1 MYVYLAGGWFSPN
14 MLKAVEDIE
23 EVLVDLNI
31 RHFNPRKENLAKPD
45 DPGNKLKHIFDGN
58 IQAID
63 KCDLLIIST
72 VDKDMGTIFEAG
84 YAYSKNKTIVYYNP
98 FMQDREKFNL
108 MLSMSCIAVCITKE
122 ELHDF
127 MKQLTKYTYKGLV
140 E

>member
-23 EVLVDLNI
+23 EVLVNLNI
-31 RHFNPRKENLAKPD
+31 RHFNPRKENLAMPD
-45 DPGNKLKHIFDGN
+45 DPGNKLKYIFDGN

-63 KCDLLIIST
+63 KANILIVST
-72 VDKDMGTIFEAG
+72 TDKDMGTIFEAG
-84 YAYSKNKTIVYYNP
+84 YAFSKGKMIIYYNP

-108 MLSMSCIAVCITKE
+108 MLAMSGIAVCISKD
-122 ELHDF
+122 ELHDC
-127 MKQLTKYTYKGLV
+127 LSHLIKYQYKGFV

>member
-23 EVLVDLNI
+23 QVLIDLNI

-45 DPGNKLKHIFDGN
+45 DPSNKLKHIFEGN
-58 IQAID
+58 IKAID
-63 KCDLLIIST
+63 DCDLLIIST

-84 YAYSKNKTIVYYNP
+84 YAYARNKTIVYYNP
-98 FMQDREKFNL
+98 FMTNREKFNL
-108 MLSMSCIAVCITKE
+108 MLAQSCIAVCINKE
-122 ELHDF
+122 ELHDY
-127 MKQLTKYTYKGLV
+127 MTQLTKYQYKGLV